1 MLRTPS
7 SNASKADTCSV
18 SLRAQNYLYIK
29 ARTDPT
35 FQLHGASASLQVFG
49 NAVLPAGP
57 DNDNDNNDLMC
68 SADEPI
74 PRSASVVAARD
85 GYHPHAMLFVDE
97 GFADA
102 GREARSPTML
112 GFLWKPVVKFCS
124 GHYRYEWDA
133 DTQSPALVQVGIG
146 AEREVAV
153 HAGQSAHFGAPP
165 SSKAATTAASRFAP
179 TS

>member
-1 MLRTPS
+1 M
-7 SNASKADTCSV
+7 
-18 SLRAQNYLYIK
+18 
-29 ARTDPT
+29 
-35 FQLHGASASLQVFG
+35 FG
-49 NAVLPAGP
+49 NAVLAAGTTSNRED
-57 DNDNDNNDLMC
+57 DNLVC
-68 SADEPI
+68 SAEEPI

-102 GREARSPTML
+102 GREARSRTMS

-153 HAGQSAHFGAPP
+153 HAEPSTHFGAPS
-165 SSKAATTAASRFAP
+165 SSKAATTAASCFAP